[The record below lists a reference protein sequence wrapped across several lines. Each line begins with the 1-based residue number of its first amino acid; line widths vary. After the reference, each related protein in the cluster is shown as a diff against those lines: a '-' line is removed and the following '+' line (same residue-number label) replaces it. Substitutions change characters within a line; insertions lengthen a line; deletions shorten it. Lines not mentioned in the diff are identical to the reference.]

1 VPGAWL
7 RDAKHAVIAGA
18 PDDTAVTARWRKRA
32 EMHESKISLGTL
44 RQTAV
49 QCVPG
54 QKIAYVTDVAGHAGS
69 LQRIT
74 QLAADADLLF
84 IEAMFLECD
93 ADEARRK
100 CHLTARQAG
109 SIARASRAREIIPFH
124 FSPRYSDRETVLLS
138 EARAAFRG
146 GSA

>member
-1 VPGAWL
+1 
-7 RDAKHAVIAGA
+7 
-18 PDDTAVTARWRKRA
+18 
-32 EMHESKISLGTL
+32 MHEKQLPLGTL
-44 RQTAV
+44 RQAAV

-54 QKIAYVTDVAGHAGS
+54 QKIAYVTNVAGHAGN

-74 QLAADADLLF
+74 RLAADADLLF

-93 ADEARRK
+93 ADAARSK

-109 SIARASRAREIIPFH
+109 SIARASRAREIVPFH
-124 FSPRYSDRETVLLS
+124 FSPRYTGRETDLAS

-146 GSA
+146 AST